1 MPEEKSPFVEG
12 EPKVEEVEAEIVE
25 ESQLAIRDNQR
36 EVDLQVATA
45 KRYPRSITAFREKV
59 LELATIDQET
69 AEECWY
75 ALPRAG
81 KVIEG
86 PGIRFAEI
94 VGVSYKNLRSAARHI
109 STGDDFVTCEG
120 VCWDLENNVAVR
132 TTVNRRITN
141 SRGERFNEDM
151 IGTTIGAACSIAL
164 RNATFRV
171 VPKAIYHK
179 VLAEIKQIAM
189 GKGRTITETRKA
201 IIDHFARLGVKTEQ
215 LLSLIGKKGVEDI
228 TLEDATTLRGLA
240 TAIKEGT
247 TTVQEAFQSN
257 REAPKVG
264 SVPKTVIKPGKAEHT
279 APGAVQ
285 PKPEKKHISDRIASS
300 REAYKLAVGMAMD
313 RSVSEDQIAE
323 ISWMEGITEGVDKC
337 EDPDAIDRAVKKIQA
352 I

>member
-1 MPEEKSPFVEG
+1 MPEEKSPFAETPTEEVVEG
-12 EPKVEEVEAEIVE
+12 EVVQEN
-25 ESQLAIRDNQR
+25 QLTVRDNQR

-59 LELATIDQET
+59 LELATVDQET

-94 VGVSYKNLRSAARHI
+94 VGIAYKNLRSAARHV
-109 STGDDFVTCEG
+109 STGDEFVTCEG
-120 VCWDLENNVAVR
+120 ICWDLENNVAVR

-141 SRGERFNEDM
+141 FRGERFNEDM
-151 IGTTIGAACSIAL
+151 VGTTIGAACSIAL
-164 RNATFRV
+164 RNAIFRV

-179 VLAEIKQIAM
+179 VLGEVKQIAM
-189 GKGRTITETRKA
+189 GKGRTIAETRKA
-201 IIDHFARLGVKTEQ
+201 IIDHFSKLGVRVEQ
-215 LLSLIGKKGVEDI
+215 LLALIGKKGVDDI

-247 TTVQEAFQSN
+247 TTVKEAFQTD

-264 SVPKTVIKPGKAEHT
+264 AVPKSAMKPGKAAHT
-279 APGAVQ
+279 EPGKAQ
-285 PKPEKKHISDRIASS
+285 PKPDKPMSD
-300 REAYKLAVGMAMD
+300 KLALAREKYKMALGLALQKD
-313 RSVSEDQIAE
+313 ARLNDKIAE
-323 ISWMEGITEGVDKC
+323 ISWMEGITEGVDRC
-337 EDPDAIDRAVKKIQA
+337 EDLEAIDRATAKIQA
-352 I
+352 L